1 MEITALF
8 GEEHVA
14 AGGIKREIRSA
25 ATLTR
30 AFSIV
35 ADISPPSPAAGCD
48 DRPPPQRQLDFASL
62 NPCYLLCAKQH
73 AAFMLDYAAADYDG
87 AQMRISGR
95 HAKAWSLAG

>member
-35 ADISPPSPAAGCD
+35 ADISLPIPAAGCD
-48 DRPPPQRQLDFASL
+48 DRPPPRRQLDFASL

-73 AAFMLDYAAADYDG
+73 AAFMLD
-87 AQMRISGR
+87 
-95 HAKAWSLAG
+95 